1 MPPCVFCVV
10 RCVCCWCAMCWR
22 WCWCWCVTLT
32 PLPTHPSL
40 RVYVQ
45 NALRV
50 CIHNVPVSIGTK
62 PASVTTCGRGAGT
75 HGDVLMYTRGF
86 FSVPHHTAR
95 THHDSRDAQEFLTP
109 VWRSSRKSHGLAS
122 SLRERRAQR
131 ARAKARFAGRLCKMV
146 ELWRRGFAPS
156 HALMRVMA
164 DSQERVSERI
174 VEQTA
179 DNPEPAVDAPVPQ
192 AMEGIVEGDVAFA
205 LAVTY
210 AAPST
215 VIGYVGPTPAVT
227 YAEPA
232 TATAFVEPSLLSPMR
247 HQLQRSSLWLKHLP
261 SPMRHQ
267 FQ

>member
-1 MPPCVFCVV
+1 MPEP
-10 RCVCCWCAMCWR
+10 RLGSLGASAR
-22 WCWCWCVTLT
+22 WWNFGVGGSFT
-32 PLPTHPSL
+32 
-40 RVYVQ
+40 
-45 NALRV
+45 
-50 CIHNVPVSIGTK
+50 
-62 PASVTTCGRGAGT
+62 
-75 HGDVLMYTRGF
+75 
-86 FSVPHHTAR
+86 
-95 THHDSRDAQEFLTP
+95 
-109 VWRSSRKSHGLAS
+109 
-122 SLRERRAQR
+122 
-131 ARAKARFAGRLCKMV
+131 
-146 ELWRRGFAPS
+146 PS

-179 DNPEPAVDAPVPQ
+179 DNPEPAVDAPVPK

-227 YAEPA
+227 YAAPA
-232 TATAFVEPSLLSPMR
+232 TATAIVEPSLLSPMR